1 MYNLFSQPVFELFLD
16 VIRDDQIVSGPLAGF
31 VPMVVP
37 GSTAKADDISW
48 TAAYPLIASW
58 LFEYYEDTSVLK
70 RHWPSLKMYVCVDGH
85 LHQRACRS

>member
-1 MYNLFSQPVFELFLD
+1 MFSQPVFELFLD

-37 GSTAKADDISW
+37 GSTEKPNDISW

-58 LFEYYEDTSVLK
+58 LFEYYEDTNVLK
-70 RHWPSLKMYVCVDGH
+70 RHWPSLKMYVCP
-85 LHQRACRS
+85 